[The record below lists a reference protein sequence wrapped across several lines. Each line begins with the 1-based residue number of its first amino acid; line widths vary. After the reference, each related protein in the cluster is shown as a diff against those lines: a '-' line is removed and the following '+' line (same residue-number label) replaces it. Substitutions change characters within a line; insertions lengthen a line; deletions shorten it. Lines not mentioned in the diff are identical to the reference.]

1 MDSASKCYRVEY
13 DISCTL
19 LFPNFVN
26 VSASETLGQ
35 PSLGEQ
41 SKFHGDAFRRVSFG
55 VSILVVEMKNSVEN
69 IFGN

>member
-35 PSLGEQ
+35 PLWGSSQNFMGTLFGESLLGYL
-41 SKFHGDAFRRVSFG
+41 S
-55 VSILVVEMKNSVEN
+55 
-69 IFGN
+69 

>member
-26 VSASETLGQ
+26 VSALKLWDNLFGGAVKISWGRFSESLFWGIY
-35 PSLGEQ
+35 PSSRNEKLC
-41 SKFHGDAFRRVSFG
+41 
-55 VSILVVEMKNSVEN
+55 
-69 IFGN
+69 